1 MMDKNEIVE
10 FIQRRDIEVIGFE
23 LSLIDVTEPGDE
35 VRCFEHAGEFTIRV
49 MKVPA

>member
-10 FIQRRDIEVIGFE
+10 FIQRHDIEVIGFE
-23 LSLIDVTEPGDE
+23 SCLIDVTEPGDE
-35 VRCFEHAGEFTIRV
+35 FRCFERTGEFAIRT